1 MCITHSVQLSDSSTA
16 VCTSQ
21 HTLQQKRILRIMT
34 GASTRASCRRLF
46 CELKILTLT
55 SQYILSLMRF
65 LSSNTDIFMFNSSI
79 HNINTR
85 QRLKLHKPSVNH
97 KIYQQISYYN
107 CINIYNKLPDDLAIQ
122 LQNKRQFL
130 LQLKKYLIGNPY
142 YSLQEFLG
150 H

>member
-1 MCITHSVQLSDSSTA
+1 
-16 VCTSQ
+16 
-21 HTLQQKRILRIMT
+21 MT
-34 GASTRASCRRLF
+34 GASIRASCQRLF
-46 CELKILTLT
+46 SELKILTLT

-65 LSSNTDIFMFNSSI
+65 LSSNMDIFMFSSSI

-85 QRLKLHKPSVNH
+85 QRLKLHKPSVNR
-97 KIYQQISYYN
+97 KIYQQSSYYN
-107 CINIYNKLPDDLAIQ
+107 CINIYNKLPDELAIQ

-130 LQLKKYLIGNPY
+130 LQLKKYLIDKLY